1 MTIKLRERLFWGFSS
16 VSAAALVAAT
26 LAAWSIGIA
35 DWKRAVEAGLTG
47 DRPEYFYTVLGAA
60 FACGLYAVIVLGFI
74 AMRSG
79 KTVSIEVFFFALWV
93 FCQAFELAKVA
104 SVALGAGGAGSG
116 AFELITRIALFGRY
130 CGAIAVFAGSLFSV
144 GLKQER
150 TLPMFAMTVMVAL
163 FFASVHPL
171 NSIGQGKDLLAD
183 RGVAALSRAFES
195 SLVLMA
201 AVDYFIGWR
210 TGRDRAYLMAG
221 LGIMACVA
229 AAGILKTS
237 FLPMVAVMAVPVL
250 IFGTWLHLH
259 SLHDYYL
266 WR

>member
-1 MTIKLRERLFWGFSS
+1 MTIKLRERLFWGFFSF
-16 VSAAALVAAT
+16 SAAAFAAAT
-26 LAAWSIGIA
+26 LAAWSIGI
-35 DWKRAVEAGLTG
+35 DGWKRAIETG
-47 DRPEYFYTVLGAA
+47 ITGNRPAYFYTVVGAA
-60 FACGLYAVIVLGFI
+60 FVCGLYAVIVLGFI

-104 SVALGAGGAGSG
+104 SLALGAGGAGSG
-116 AFELITRIALFGRY
+116 AFELITRVALFGRY
-130 CGAIAVFAGSLFSV
+130 CGAIAVFSGSLFSV

-150 TLPMFAMTVMVAL
+150 TMPMFALTVMVAM

-183 RGVAALSRAFES
+183 RGVVSLSRAFEI
-195 SLVLMA
+195 SLALMA
-201 AVDYFIGWR
+201 TVDYFIGWR
-210 TGRDRAYLMAG
+210 VGRDRAYLTAG
-221 LGIMACVA
+221 LGLVACVA
-229 AAGILKTS
+229 ASGILKDS
-237 FLPMVAVMAVPVL
+237 YLPLTAALAVPVL
-250 IFGTWLHLH
+250 VFGTWLHLH